1 MCARR
6 SGGERALRI
15 AAAVLLFALLFMQ
28 ITLLS
33 CVSQRS
39 KRSSALESEIAR
51 LRREI
56 ADLELSINRLHNL
69 EEIAAR
75 AQELGMAQPE
85 EKQIRVVSV
94 DQAHMK
100 DTSTQPAA
108 DGSGEKIFN

>member
-1 MCARR
+1 MSVRR

-15 AAAVLLFALLFMQ
+15 AAAALLFALLFMQ

-33 CVSQRS
+33 CVSRRS
-39 KRSSALESEIAR
+39 KLSSALESEITH

-56 ADLELSINRLHNL
+56 ADLELNINQLHNL

-75 AQELGMAQPE
+75 ARELGMVQPE
-85 EKQIRVVSV
+85 EKQIRVVNA